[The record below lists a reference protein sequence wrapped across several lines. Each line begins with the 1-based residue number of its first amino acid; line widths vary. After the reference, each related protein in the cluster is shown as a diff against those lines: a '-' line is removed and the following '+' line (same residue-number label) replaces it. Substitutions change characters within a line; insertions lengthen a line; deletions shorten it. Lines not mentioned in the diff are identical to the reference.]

1 MEAALRGLDG
11 VADLA
16 VVGVPDATWG
26 EIVCAAVVPAGGVV
40 PDVERLRSHLDGRL
54 ARFKHPRRVAVL
66 PEIPRTP
73 ATGQVQRRRLRD
85 QVTGNP

>member
-1 MEAALRGLDG
+1 
-11 VADLA
+11 
-16 VVGVPDATWG
+16 VV
-26 EIVCAAVVPAGGVV
+26 
-40 PDVERLRSHLDGRL
+40 
-54 ARFKHPRRVAVL
+54 